1 MVKTT
6 ITLEDSLY
14 RRLAKEALDRYGR
27 TRSLSRLINEK
38 LRSAEML
45 PKGSAGDIE
54 RSFGCWATKDTGARY
69 VRKMRLQSEERLRR
83 MNV

>member
-14 RRLAKEALDRYGR
+14 RRLAKEALDKYGR

-45 PKGSAGDIE
+45 PRESAGDIE

-69 VRKMRLQSEERLRR
+69 VRKMRLESEKRLRQ
-83 MNV
+83 MSL

>member
-14 RRLAKEALDRYGR
+14 RKLVKEALDKFGR

-38 LRSAEML
+38 LMSAEL
-45 PKGSAGDIE
+45 LQTENAEDVE
-54 RSFGCWATKDTGARY
+54 RSFGCWTTKGTGARY
-69 VRKMRLQSEERLRR
+69 VRKIRKQSEQRLRR
-83 MNV
+83 MNL